1 MTRYASWIKLS
12 HTIFALPFALA
23 SAALAAR
30 EVSVSL
36 SQVVLIIL
44 AMAMARSSA
53 MGFNRLVDR
62 HIDAGNPRTAQREL
76 VTGEVSVA
84 GATWFTILTA
94 LAFVG
99 FAGML
104 STVTLKLSPIALF
117 VVWGYSLT
125 KRFTAL
131 CHLFLGLALAL
142 APVAVWIA
150 LVGDVAPVALW
161 LALAVG
167 TWVAGFD
174 ILYACQDAAFDTKV
188 GLHSMPV
195 ALGLKGAMVFS
206 GLLHVVTV
214 GALIAVPMAVSLA
227 WPYWIGVGMIAGTL
241 VYEHW
246 LIRPND
252 LSKMDKAFF
261 DLNGAV
267 SLIYLGAIL
276 LS

>member
-30 EVSVSL
+30 EVSVSI

-104 STVTLKLSPIALF
+104 SAVTLKLSPIALF

-206 GLLHVVTV
+206 GLLHMVTV
-214 GALIAVPMAVSLA
+214 GALIAVPMAVPLM
-227 WPYWIGVGMIAGTL
+227 WPYWIGVGLIGSTL

>member
-99 FAGML
+99 FAGLL

>member
-1 MTRYASWIKLS
+1 M
-12 HTIFALPFALA
+12 
-23 SAALAAR
+23 
-30 EVSVSL
+30 
-36 SQVVLIIL
+36 
-44 AMAMARSSA
+44 
-53 MGFNRLVDR
+53 
-62 HIDAGNPRTAQREL
+62 
-76 VTGEVSVA
+76 A

-161 LALAVG
+161 LALVVG

-241 VYEHW
+241 FYEHW

>member
-1 MTRYASWIKLS
+1 MSRYASWIKLS

-23 SAALAAR
+23 SAVLASR
-30 EVSVSL
+30 EVNVSL
-36 SQVVLIIL
+36 SQVLLIVL
-44 AMAMARSSA
+44 AMAMARSTA

-62 HIDAGNPRTAQREL
+62 HIDAGNPRTAAREL
-76 VTGEVSVA
+76 VTGEVSVT
-84 GATWFTILTA
+84 GAVWFTVGTA

-99 FAGML
+99 TAALL
-104 STVTLKLSPIALF
+104 SSLTFKLSPIALL

-150 LVGDVAPVALW
+150 LVGDIAPGALW

-174 ILYACQDAAFDTKV
+174 ILYACQDADFDTQV

-195 ALGLKGAMVFS
+195 ALGLKGAMIFS
-206 GLLHVVTV
+206 GLLHLITV
-214 GALIAVPMAVSLA
+214 GALVAVPMTVSLT
-227 WPYWIGVGMIAGTL
+227 WPYWIGVVLIVGTL
-241 VYEHW
+241 AYEHW
-246 LIRPND
+246 LVRPDD
-252 LSKMDKAFF
+252 LSKMNKAFF

>member
-206 GLLHVVTV
+206 GLLHIVTV
-214 GALIAVPMAVSLA
+214 GALIAVPMAVPLM
-227 WPYWIGVGMIAGTL
+227 WPYWIGVVLIAGTL

>member
-76 VTGEVSVA
+76 VTGEISVV